1 MSKVSELFYEI
12 QEMYIDGV
20 SIQNISRILQCP
32 IDMVYNWI
40 ESNNLD
46 IQEEYDPY
54 ETINS

>member
-20 SIQNISRILQCP
+20 SVRNIARILQCP
-32 IDMVYNWI
+32 IDTVYDWI
-40 ESNNLD
+40 ESQNLTL
-46 IQEEYDPY
+46 QEEYDPY